1 MPPDARFAVVSLPT
15 ARTDL
20 PKRALPVR
28 AVIVHTTGTGVI
40 EQALRKGRPPL
51 DFAAAFYARPTVYA
65 SHYLVGY
72 EGEVVSTVPEA
83 TVAYHAGVSKAHRGL
98 YALGRAVWPRYVGG
112 TDRGATQPHYADWL
126 ARWPDLLS
134 PLDLVTGK
142 VVNGTTVGVD
152 LLAPLPG
159 VSFHPEEQVAMAARL
174 VADILRRHDLV
185 ASRPTVLRHAD
196 TDPFSRSTKRGGWD
210 PPREAFTRLCRLL
223 GFAAWPDE
231 PAPEAVA

>member
-72 EGEVVSTVPEA
+72 EGEVVSTVPEGSVRMSMEL
-83 TVAYHAGVSKAHRGL
+83 T
-98 YALGRAVWPRYVGG
+98 PG
-112 TDRGATQPHYADWL
+112 TDEW
-126 ARWPDLLS
+126 
-134 PLDLVTGK
+134 
-142 VVNGTTVGVD
+142 
-152 LLAPLPG
+152 
-159 VSFHPEEQVAMAARL
+159 VAA
-174 VADILRRHDLV
+174 I
-185 ASRPTVLRHAD
+185 ASRAAGRQ
-196 TDPFSRSTKRGGWD
+196 RGGIE
-210 PPREAFTRLCRLL
+210 PVPRRRPEQAAPVLVNAIAF
-223 GFAAWPDE
+223 ASS
-231 PAPEAVA
+231 